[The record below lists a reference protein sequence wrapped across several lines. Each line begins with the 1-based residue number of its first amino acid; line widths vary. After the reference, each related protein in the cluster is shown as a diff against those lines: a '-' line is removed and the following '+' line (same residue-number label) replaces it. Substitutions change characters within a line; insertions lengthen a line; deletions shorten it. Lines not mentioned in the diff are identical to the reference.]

1 MAKYNFIKCIV
12 FSAIIINLPSWPIL
26 VYIEVMRSKQKNE
39 GRPCQVAIKM
49 RIPIYRQLSNPLNI
63 EYVRFISKWPIKPM
77 IIDDIFLKNDE
88 RLLNVQL
95 KKCNAG
101 ENFVNDLTS
110 SNYNLKSE
118 NVPDAWLHILDFNY
132 GVHRC
137 AILGS
142 FINHVDMTGVR
153 GQGGEGFTK
162 CTFYYKSLI

>member
-1 MAKYNFIKCIV
+1 MTHQTDDYLF
-12 FSAIIINLPSWPIL
+12 
-26 VYIEVMRSKQKNE
+26 
-39 GRPCQVAIKM
+39 
-49 RIPIYRQLSNPLNI
+49 
-63 EYVRFISKWPIKPM
+63 
-77 IIDDIFLKNDE
+77 IDDIFLKNDE

-153 GQGGEGFTK
+153 GERGLLNVHFTTK
-162 CTFYYKSLI
+162 ALFSKIVHKREWGKKSPKNRPRGLFMTLFCVKSIISQTRFLDSSFWRL